1 MARFGPAYYL
11 MRIVIV
17 VFLSETFAMYLLHL
31 LNIHDYLAELLLDGI
46 MLVLILLPFLYW
58 YVYSPLHREIT
69 KSSKIQKELENSNR
83 ELNEYVKNVVYNS
96 EYQYRQLFD
105 SHPCP
110 MWVYDL
116 ETLSFIAVN
125 DAAVRHYGYSTEEF
139 LSMTIRDIRP
149 PEDIPRLLENTKRVT
164 SGLDNAG
171 VWRHIKKDGTVIS
184 VEITSHTLN
193 FRDRRAETVMAV
205 DITERIKTEEFA
217 KAEKDRA
224 QQYLDIAGVMIVA
237 IDSKQLVTLINK
249 KGCEILGYEAGDV
262 IGKNWFDNFIP
273 ARIRDEMKAI
283 FERLMSGD
291 IVPVEY
297 YENPVLQSN
306 GDEGIIAWHN
316 VVLKDTNGK
325 INGTL
330 SSGSDITER
339 KKTEEL
345 LYQSQREWENTF
357 NTINDMITV
366 HDKDFSII
374 RANKAAEKIL
384 GLPFLEKTPDSKCF
398 KYYHGTDEPPEGC
411 PSCQCLTTGIP
422 ATFEIFEPHLNMFIE
437 IRAIPRFDSD
447 NLLTG
452 LIHVVRDITE
462 RKKNEEHLNRLLHD
476 ISKAKKEWEMTF
488 DGATE
493 LMMLID
499 KDLTLIRSNKSLAD
513 FVGITV
519 HDLIGRKCSD
529 IFPCIPDQT
538 GFCMDRIWSEEPAE
552 WTEVRTTTGHW
563 LYVSHRPVFDENN
576 EFLHSVV
583 IASDITSMKNTQVRL
598 TQSEEELQNRVYELE
613 KFYEMAVGRELRM
626 KELKE
631 ENRQLKSEI
640 SKYERTHGI

>member
-1 MARFGPAYYL
+1 MSLKNSKESELDRFGPAYYL

-139 LSMTIRDIRP
+139 LSMNIKDIRP
-149 PEDIPRLLENTKRVT
+149 PEDIPRLLESIQKGAN
-164 SGLDNAG
+164 GLNNAG
-171 VWRHIKKDGTVIS
+171 VWRHIKKDGTIIF
-184 VEITSHTLN
+184 VEITTHAID
-193 FRDRRAETVMAV
+193 FKGRRAKAV
-205 DITERIKTEEFA
+205 
-217 KAEKDRA
+217 
-224 QQYLDIAGVMIVA
+224 LA
-237 IDSKQLVTLINK
+237 I
-249 KGCEILGYEAGDV
+249 
-262 IGKNWFDNFIP
+262 
-273 ARIRDEMKAI
+273 
-283 FERLMSGD
+283 
-291 IVPVEY
+291 
-297 YENPVLQSN
+297 
-306 GDEGIIAWHN
+306 
-316 VVLKDTNGK
+316 
-325 INGTL
+325 
-330 SSGSDITER
+330 DITER

-366 HDKDFSII
+366 HDKDFNII

-398 KYYHGTDEPPEGC
+398 KYYHGADEPPEGC
-411 PSCQCLTTGIP
+411 ASCQCLTTGIP

-529 IFPCIPDQT
+529 IFPCSPDQT

-640 SKYERTHGI
+640 SKYERNHGI